1 LRSLEPIGLWLKLT
15 LLSAFL
21 LFVVF
26 CQGVFASGKDIDE
39 TCEFSGQEY
48 DEEYRLQ
55 HAHELSRLFP
65 LTNPCNAFYDTV
77 PAWAN
82 PALVV
87 LAILTVSFFGA
98 AVASVFI
105 RVKSRL

>member
-1 LRSLEPIGLWLKLT
+1 MKDREPVGLWLKLT
-15 LLSAFL
+15 SLSAFL
-21 LFVVF
+21 LVLVF

-55 HAHELSRLFP
+55 HAHEFSRLFP
-65 LTNPCNAFYDTV
+65 LTAPCNAFYDTV
-77 PAWAN
+77 PAWTN

-87 LAILTVSFFGA
+87 LAILTVSFFA
-98 AVASVFI
+98 AALGSVFV